1 VAPNASLTRTPGDG
15 PIFRY
20 RALVGAGALV
30 PDPAQQAAAEAL
42 HVLHTRLVDY
52 APGRPK
58 GGLRGLLRIGQP
70 DPAPRGLYIFG
81 DVGRGKSMLMDLFFE
96 AAPVARKRRVHFH
109 GFMAEVQDAIHDW
122 RQKLKAGEV
131 KSADPIPP
139 VAAGIAGQA
148 VLLCFDEFQVSDIA
162 DAMILGRLFERLFDL
177 GVVVVATSNIAAD
190 HLYEGGL
197 NRSLFVPFIALIKER
212 MDILHLES
220 PHDYRLDRL
229 RAEPVYHAP
238 NDAAARAALDQAWRD
253 ATAGLG
259 ERATAI
265 ELKGREIPVARAAG
279 RAALFTFA
287 ELCEAPLGPRDYLAI
302 AGRFDRI
309 FITDVPVLGAGRRNA
324 SRRFINLIDT
334 LYDAR
339 ALVFITAEGEPAD
352 IVASGDES
360 AAFRRTASRLEEM
373 RSADYLERVASG

>member
-1 VAPNASLTRTPGDG
+1 
-15 PIFRY
+15 
-20 RALVGAGALV
+20 
-30 PDPAQQAAAEAL
+30 
-42 HVLHTRLVDY
+42 
-52 APGRPK
+52 
-58 GGLRGLLRIGQP
+58 
-70 DPAPRGLYIFG
+70 
-81 DVGRGKSMLMDLFFE
+81 
-96 AAPVARKRRVHFH
+96 
-109 GFMAEVQDAIHDW
+109 
-122 RQKLKAGEV
+122 
-131 KSADPIPP
+131 
-139 VAAGIAGQA
+139 
-148 VLLCFDEFQVSDIA
+148 
-162 DAMILGRLFERLFDL
+162 
-177 GVVVVATSNIAAD
+177 
-190 HLYEGGL
+190 
-197 NRSLFVPFIALIKER
+197 

-265 ELKGREIPVARAAG
+265 ELKGREIPVPRAAG

-373 RSADYLERVASG
+373 RSVEYLTRVAGG